1 MAAVVMLFAGA
12 FFSRCATIGQ
22 LDGGPKDTIPPIVL
36 GMMPENFTESL
47 TTKRIAVEFNEY
59 IQLKDQQKE
68 LYTSPAMKKKPTLLM
83 RGKTL
88 FIDIKDDT
96 LKPNTTYAI
105 EFGGAVADNN
115 EGNPLHGFRYVFS
128 TGGPIDSLFM
138 SGYTEDSAKA
148 DSLGRTYIYFF
159 EADSVPEPKEYDS
172 TIFNYKPS
180 KIARSNKNGIFI
192 AQNLKPVNYRIYAM
206 YDENE
211 NQTYEPGT
219 DKVGFVD
226 GVYNPL
232 EMPAFGVWFDSLR
245 HYMSAD
251 PQIYFRMF
259 TDESFVRQSLQDQ
272 LRPDQH
278 KLLLYFT
285 TKYPDIKEIKLD
297 GINPRDIIIEPQS
310 SRRDTLTLWLKTPSE
325 MLPDTI
331 RGFVRY
337 MKHDSVRVLREDTAK
352 LRLAWRLVESREE
365 ERERE
370 RLEKEKAK
378 AEAEGREWREP
389 RRPSKFKFER
399 FQGSA
404 EVNPEQDFSIEFAT
418 PLLKF
423 DSMQVEM
430 LSWGKGGD
438 TLPETVHFIPDTLS
452 PRKWKV
458 RTKWDAKRSYSL
470 YFPTNSLVDISGE
483 GNDSVRMNLTVSDK
497 DKFAVLNLRVLPRH
511 PDYKYIIQLTS
522 GTSNNVMHELRDV
535 GSGVHTV
542 NYVPAGEMRIRVIE
556 DLNANGQWDGGNL
569 VERRQSERAEF
580 YKNEKEEEIMTT
592 KTGWEF
598 DITLDMSK
606 LFAPVTMEQLIERLD
621 KREEARVLKLEE
633 ERRKKA
639 MEERNNSTNGMGGFG
654 GMGGGLGGMMGG
666 MGGMTGGGGMNY

>member
-1 MAAVVMLFAGA
+1 
-12 FFSRCATIGQ
+12 
-22 LDGGPKDTIPPIVL
+22 
-36 GMMPENFTESL
+36 
-47 TTKRIAVEFNEY
+47 
-59 IQLKDQQKE
+59 
-68 LYTSPAMKKKPTLLM
+68 MKKKPTLLM

-138 SGYTEDSAKA
+138 SGYTEDSEKA

-172 TIFNYKPS
+172 TIFNYQPS

-192 AQNLKPVNYRIYAM
+192 AQNLKPVKYRIYAM

-211 NQTYEPGT
+211 NQSYEPGT

-251 PQIYFRMF
+251 PQLYFRMF
-259 TDESFVRQSLQDQ
+259 TDESFVRQSLQDH

-278 KLLLYFT
+278 KLLLYFAA
-285 TKYPDIKEIKLD
+285 KHPEIKEIKLD

-352 LRLAWRLVESREE
+352 LRLTWRLIESREQ

-378 AEAEGREWREP
+378 AEAEGVEWKEP
-389 RRPSKFKFER
+389 PRPSTFKMEKF
-399 FQGSA
+399 QSTA
-404 EVNPEQDFSIEFAT
+404 EVNPEEDLAIEFAT

-423 DSMQVEM
+423 DSTAVEL
-430 LSWGKGGD
+430 LSWSSGGD

-458 RTKWDAKRSYSL
+458 RTKWDAKRSYRL
-470 YFPTNSLVDISGE
+470 LFPTDSMVDITGE
-483 GNDSVRMNLTVSDK
+483 GNDSLVMNLTVSDK
-497 DKFAVLNLRVLPRH
+497 DKFAVLNLKVLPRMAG
-511 PDYKYIIQLTS
+511 YKYIIQLTDAS
-522 GTSNNVMHELRDV
+522 SNRVLREIRDA
-535 GSGVHTV
+535 GSGV
-542 NYVPAGEMRIRVIE
+542 
-556 DLNANGQWDGGNL
+556 
-569 VERRQSERAEF
+569 
-580 YKNEKEEEIMTT
+580 
-592 KTGWEF
+592 
-598 DITLDMSK
+598 
-606 LFAPVTMEQLIERLD
+606 
-621 KREEARVLKLEE
+621 
-633 ERRKKA
+633 
-639 MEERNNSTNGMGGFG
+639 
-654 GMGGGLGGMMGG
+654 
-666 MGGMTGGGGMNY
+666 

>member
-22 LDGGPKDTIPPIVL
+22 LDGGPKDTLPPIVL
-36 GMMPENFTESL
+36 GMMPENYTESL

-59 IQLKDQQKE
+59 IKLKDQQKE

-83 RGKTL
+83 RGRTL

-105 EFGGAVADNN
+105 EFGASVTDNN

-211 NQTYEPGT
+211 NQTYEPGI

-259 TDESFVRQSLQDQ
+259 TDESFVRQSLQEQ
-272 LRPDQH
+272 LRPEQH
-278 KLLLYFT
+278 KVLLYFAT
-285 TKYPDIKEIKLD
+285 RYPNIKEIKLD

-310 SRRDTLTLWLKTPSE
+310 SRRDTLTLWLKTPSK

-365 ERERE
+365 ERERV
-370 RLEKEKAK
+370 RLEKEKAR

-497 DKFAVLNLRVLPRH
+497 DKFAVLNLRVIPRH
-511 PDYKYIIQLTS
+511 PDYKYIIQLTEGS
-522 GTSNNVMHELRDV
+522 SNNVMRELRDV
-535 GSGVHTV
+535 GAGVHTV
-542 NYVPAGEMRIRVIE
+542 NYVPAGEMRIRIIE

-639 MEERNNSTNGMGGFG
+639 LEERNNSTNGMGGFG

-666 MGGMTGGGGMNY
+666 MGGMTGGGRMNY